1 MGPRQ
6 AATSAGSSRR
16 AHGQLGRRG
25 VLGKQFVHQQ
35 PDSDQKDQMDGVPTD
50 VDRLGDEPGDDQH
63 PNGDPAHAMAGRDA
77 HKMQASARILFMQ
90 DHLRSAAGGEP
101 CSEDSLSTPETPTP
115 SSPETF
121 VITWRSSPAQSMYSN
136 SRTTTSSCRSRRT
149 PASMTSSSCNRWSG
163 PRSATRSWSS

>member
-1 MGPRQ
+1 MGTP
-6 AATSAGSSRR
+6 S
-16 AHGQLGRRG
+16 HGQLGRRG

-35 PDSDQKDQMDGVPTD
+35 PDSDQKDQVHRVPAD
-50 VDRLGDEPGDDQH
+50 VDRLGNEPGDDQH

-115 SSPETF
+115 SSPEIF
-121 VITWRSSPAQSMYSN
+121 AITWRSSPAQLMSSS
-136 SRTTTSSCRSRRT
+136 SRTTTSSCRSMRT
-149 PASMTSSSCNRWSG
+149 RASTTFSSSNRS
-163 PRSATRSWSS
+163 SAP